1 MRLERQLE
9 EQRAMQVEISSKLN
23 DLNNKFMLLH
33 EKVKAVKH
41 KVARR
46 VDVPDRPPEG
56 LAVVSLGEEEPKPRK
71 SKARRVSKRPAKKS
85 KPRAVGSAEIQYN
98 RGQNLFMSGRY
109 REARGVFLELS
120 RSFPFHSLA
129 DNALYWLA
137 EAYYTEQNYD
147 KALQWFRK
155 VGEKYPDENKA
166 PDALLKVGYSYMEML
181 SNDEARR
188 AFKKVRNRYPNSD
201 AAVSASK
208 ALTKIS
214 GQKKEGV
221 R

>member
-1 MRLERQLE
+1 ME
-9 EQRAMQVEISSKLN
+9 EQRALQVETSEKLN

-33 EKVKAVKH
+33 EKVEAVKH
-41 KVARR
+41 KMGRR

-56 LAVVSLGEEEPKPRK
+56 LTVVSLGEESAKQVK
-71 SKARRVSKRPAKKS
+71 SKAKRVSKRPAKKS
-85 KPRAVGSAEIQYN
+85 KPKVSGSAEVQYN
-98 RGQNLFMSGRY
+98 RGQDLFMSGRY

-120 RSFPFHSLA
+120 RSFPAHSLA

-155 VGEKYPDENKA
+155 AAEKYPNENKA
-166 PDALLKVGYSYMEML
+166 PDALLKVGYSYMELL

-188 AFKKVRNRYPNSD
+188 VFKKVRDRYPNSD
-201 AAVSASK
+201 AAVSADK
-208 ALTKIS
+208 ALRKII
-214 GQKKEGV
+214 GQ
-221 R
+221 